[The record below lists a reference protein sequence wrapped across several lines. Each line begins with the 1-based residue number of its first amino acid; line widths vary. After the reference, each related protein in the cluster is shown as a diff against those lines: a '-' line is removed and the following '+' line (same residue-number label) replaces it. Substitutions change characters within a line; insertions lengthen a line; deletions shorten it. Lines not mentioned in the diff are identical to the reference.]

1 MNKIPELYIA
11 HSGQLKQKLI
21 TSFFLV
27 AVLILA
33 SCASSN
39 QQVQSLKVPQVSD
52 QKSADEFNNFTAVRF
67 AVDSLE
73 GTHYLRELAKV
84 YRGDSANYLLMRL
97 AYFKWAERQDQLAR
111 NKRYHQLI
119 DVLEV
124 GDLKL
129 ARMIVEEQLSENW
142 VDLEAHLYRKWICQ
156 EQKDKKCVLEEEH
169 NIARLADSYLKTGD
183 GKKKETAII
192 VGAVYEE
199 YTLMRMLGLDPG
211 DQSLVSGFGHQ
222 FDRINITKPDGEN
235 QDLFFNVDLVFWGY
249 NRKP

>member
-1 MNKIPELYIA
+1 MFGVE
-11 HSGQLKQKLI
+11 SGQNKQKLMKI
-21 TSFFLV
+21 LFLV
-27 AVLILA
+27 SSLILV

-39 QQVQSLKVPQVSD
+39 QQVQSLSIPNQ
-52 QKSADEFNNFTAVRF
+52 SALKGPDEYNNFTAVRF

-84 YRGDSANYLLMRL
+84 YSGDSANYLLMRL
-97 AYFKWAERQDQLAR
+97 AYFKWAERQDQLVR

-119 DVLEV
+119 DVLEE

-129 ARMIVEEQLSENW
+129 ARMIVEEQIAENW

-199 YTLMRMLGLDPG
+199 YTLMRMLGMDPG

-222 FDRINITKPDGEN
+222 FDRIKITNPEGEN